1 MTALF
6 TTVLLASLF
15 GSAHCAGM
23 CGGFVVFYAGGGDKL
38 GSHIAYNAGR
48 LLTYVALGA
57 VAGALGHAVD
67 LAGSAAG
74 LQRSAM
80 ILAGL
85 SMFFGGTLALLRALN
100 VSVPALPVPAGAQKT
115 YRAALTFLRGKPPIL
130 RALILGLSST
140 LLPCGWLYSFALV
153 AAGTGSALWGAL
165 AMAVFWLGT
174 LPMLVG
180 MATVVQKLSGPLRCH
195 LPLVS
200 AVALMVVGFLAIAQH
215 AKIAPMH
222 GQSAQTLQQAAIQA
236 RALQTGEQK
245 PACCHDDE

>member
-38 GSHIAYNAGR
+38 ASHIAYNGGR

-74 LQRSAM
+74 LQRSAL

-85 SMFFGGTLALLRALN
+85 SMLIGGGISLLRALD
-100 VSVPALPVPAGAQKT
+100 VRLPALPLPAGAQKT
-115 YRAALTFLRGKPPIL
+115 YRAALAFLRGKPPVV

-180 MATVVQKLSGPLRCH
+180 MATVVQQLSGPLRRQ

-200 AVALMVVGFLAIAQH
+200 AVALMAVGFFAIAQH
-215 AKIAPMH
+215 ASIARVHGHSATTVRQATLEAHGLLNGMKI
-222 GQSAQTLQQAAIQA
+222 Q
-236 RALQTGEQK
+236 EY
-245 PACCHDDE
+245 CHK